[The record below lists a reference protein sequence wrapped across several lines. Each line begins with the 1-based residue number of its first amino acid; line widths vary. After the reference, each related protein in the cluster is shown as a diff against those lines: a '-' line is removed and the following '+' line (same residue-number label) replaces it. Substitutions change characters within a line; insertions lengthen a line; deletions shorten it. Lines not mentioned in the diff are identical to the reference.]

1 MWNASETSSAFDLA
15 PKWRPGPSS
24 AACIRAR
31 LTTLD
36 PRVRSDPDPCCCRP
50 ALVGRGLVSSE
61 WRPDDSLLERGE
73 NDEVRG
79 TRRVKDALEK
89 HGIRYGDRVITSRDK
104 GMDEVKGDLKR
115 SGMPPGVE
123 QWQVPIVVKPS
134 GEALSFTGRM
144 EAGAEVPEHVHKHP
158 VFRIV
163 IEGSLEY
170 GDLTLKPGD
179 WMFVPAGQ
187 AYSLKAGPEGFSTF
201 YHPGTGQLMILEGLT
216 PACRMRREAVETP
229 RSNLPTLRA
238 GFA

>member
-1 MWNASETSSAFDLA
+1 MWNASGTSSAFDLA

-61 WRPDDSLLERGE
+61 WRPDDSLLEGGE

-104 GMDEVKGDLKR
+104 GMDE
-115 SGMPPGVE
+115 
-123 QWQVPIVVKPS
+123 WQVPIVVKPS

-144 EAGAEVPEHVHKHP
+144 EAGAELPEHVHKHP
-158 VFRIV
+158 VYRIV

-170 GDLTLKPGD
+170 
-179 WMFVPAGQ
+179 
-187 AYSLKAGPEGFSTF
+187 
-201 YHPGTGQLMILEGLT
+201 
-216 PACRMRREAVETP
+216 
-229 RSNLPTLRA
+229 
-238 GFA
+238 